1 MGAQVTALG
10 CSAER
15 SEREVVWESGFSNVD
30 AVGDPSKSNLAWVAS
45 YAAKLEH
52 PRANKRRQDKGTRR
66 TRIPCY
72 LSRVYVFEYSR
83 LQRSAEKC

>member
-10 CSAER
+10 CSTER

-45 YAAKLEH
+45 YAAKLEQL
-52 PRANKRRQDKGTRR
+52 RANKRRQDEDTRN
-66 TRIPCY
+66 TRSPSYI
-72 LSRVYVFEYSR
+72 SRVYVVECSR
-83 LQRSAEKC
+83 LQTIG